1 MQRFILFVFIFLNC
15 FVFSQK
21 LDSTEI
27 NGVKYYIYP
36 YPQQARM
43 ANVLETML
51 YSDFKSIIRQ
61 TNPELSKKEIK
72 KIVKE
77 YNKLGGNLTVFSK
90 KEKAKIANAQTKDK
104 EAKRKASDEIKKLR
118 ARGASPQEIQAA
130 TEKLQNIINSTIVY
144 TTRGGKTKRKRRRRT
159 PRKRTSRMKSR

>member
-1 MQRFILFVFIFLNC
+1 MQRLIVLVFIFLNY

-36 YPQQARM
+36 YPQTARM

-51 YSDFKSIIRQ
+51 YSDFKSVISQ

-72 KIVKE
+72 KI
-77 YNKLGGNLTVFSK
+77 
-90 KEKAKIANAQTKDK
+90 
-104 EAKRKASDEIKKLR
+104 IKKYITNVFLF
-118 ARGASPQEIQAA
+118 
-130 TEKLQNIINSTIVY
+130 
-144 TTRGGKTKRKRRRRT
+144 
-159 PRKRTSRMKSR
+159 KRTLTFNC